1 MFWCWVMCMAP
12 PRIRKSGHVVSFEL
26 LQADVPQPGE
36 DHMDTVHQWL
46 VAGLR
51 TFQLVILL
59 ARGPGEPPAVV
70 RQHERN
76 EAAHELASVLHLA
89 TPPSP

>member
-1 MFWCWVMCMAP
+1 MCMAP
-12 PRIRKSGHVVSFEL
+12 HESMRMVSFEL
-26 LQADVPQPGE
+26 LQADVRQSGDDHE
-36 DHMDTVHQWL
+36 DVAHQWL
-46 VAGLR
+46 VAGPR

-59 ARGPGEPPAVV
+59 ARGPGEPPAVF
-70 RQHERN
+70 RQNELN